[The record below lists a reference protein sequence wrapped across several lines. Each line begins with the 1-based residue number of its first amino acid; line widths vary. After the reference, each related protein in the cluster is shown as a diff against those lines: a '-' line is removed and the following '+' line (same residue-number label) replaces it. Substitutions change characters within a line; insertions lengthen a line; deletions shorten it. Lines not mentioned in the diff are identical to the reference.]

1 MSSVSI
7 WSNAPKS
14 VRQAVPQ
21 ESTSAALKDS
31 QRTFII
37 DDCSQKKKGDQK
49 TSEQRIFPEVIPAG
63 QKCKHGKWQ
72 PEAVETIRAK
82 QWTCYEC
89 TFVCS
94 KCRLNSI
101 GICDSYDCS

>member
-14 VRQAVPQ
+14 VRQAQ
-21 ESTSAALKDS
+21 ENTPVQLKDS
-31 QRTFII
+31 QRVFVVE
-37 DDCSQKKKGDQK
+37 DCSQKKKEGKQANEH
-49 TSEQRIFPEVIPAG
+49 TIFPDVIPAG

-72 PEAVETIRAK
+72 PEAVETVRAK
-82 QWTCYEC
+82 KWTCYEC

>member
-14 VRQAVPQ
+14 VRQAQ
-21 ESTSAALKDS
+21 ENTTVQLKDS
-31 QRTFII
+31 QRVFIVE
-37 DDCSQKKKGDQK
+37 DCSQKKKGGKQAIEQK
-49 TSEQRIFPEVIPAG
+49 IFPDVIPAG

-72 PEAVETIRAK
+72 PEAVETVRAK
-82 QWTCYEC
+82 KWTCYEC

-94 KCRLNSI
+94 KCMLNSV

>member
-14 VRQAVPQ
+14 VRQAVTQ
-21 ESTSAALKDS
+21 ESTTAALKDS
-31 QRTFII
+31 QRTFLI
-37 DDCSQKKKGDQK
+37 DDNSMKKNHK
-49 TSEQRIFPEVIPAG
+49 TNEQNTFPDVIPAG

-72 PEAVETIRAK
+72 PEAVETTRAK
-82 QWTCYEC
+82 KWTCYEC

>member
-1 MSSVSI
+1 MSAVSI

-14 VRQAVPQ
+14 VRQPAPQ

-31 QRTFII
+31 QRTFVI
-37 DDCSQKKKGDQK
+37 DDNSQKKKVNQK
-49 TSEQRIFPEVIPAG
+49 TNEQHTFPDVIPAG

-72 PEAVETIRAK
+72 PEAVETTRAK
-82 QWTCYEC
+82 NWTCYEC